1 MSTTKQRVPA
11 VEGLF
16 TMDAEQPAL
25 IGGKARTRGS
35 YFFPKHLG
43 GSDPLCVGD
52 EIDEVLLS
60 RRGKVWSWTTSSYPP
75 PPPFIVQT
83 EPYVPIVIAA
93 VQLEAEQMVV
103 LGQVVEGVAVED
115 LSLGQ
120 EVEIVLDTL
129 YEDDEHEYMVWKWRP
144 VTEEVA

>member
-93 VQLEAEQMVV
+93 FSDFTDSLAKLASHFPSRPMVY
-103 LGQVVEGVAVED
+103 
-115 LSLGQ
+115 S
-120 EVEIVLDTL
+120 T
-129 YEDDEHEYMVWKWRP
+129 
-144 VTEEVA
+144 